1 MKYTIEY
8 NNHTHKDFQ
17 EVWLIEND
25 YLEPSTISSVE
36 QVEYWDKIN
45 NDIHIFIKDN
55 EVNKVVGEITL
66 LPLNK
71 IQFDNFMKNELEDT
85 QINSDSLLS
94 YKKNM
99 ECYLLFSA
107 IAIDKSYRKDRK
119 VLSLLLEGLYDK
131 IKKLQSLDITLLN
144 MCSEG
149 QTKEGQNF
157 IENFLNLKEKYVTEN
172 NYKLYSF
179 DNKSELEQWIKK
191 FPIYIKNYNKKYKI
205 N

>member
-94 YKKNM
+94 YKRNM

-107 IAIDKSYRKDRK
+107 IAIDKNYRKDRK
-119 VLSLLLEGLYDK
+119 VLSLLLEGLYHK
-131 IKKLQSLDITLLN
+131 IKKLQSLDITILN

-157 IENFLNLKEKYVTEN
+157 IENFLNLKQKYVTEN

-191 FPIYIKNYNKKYKI
+191 FPIYIKNYKKKYKI

>member
-94 YKKNM
+94 YKKIWNVTY
-99 ECYLLFSA
+99 YL
-107 IAIDKSYRKDRK
+107 
-119 VLSLLLEGLYDK
+119 VL
-131 IKKLQSLDITLLN
+131 
-144 MCSEG
+144 
-149 QTKEGQNF
+149 
-157 IENFLNLKEKYVTEN
+157 
-172 NYKLYSF
+172 
-179 DNKSELEQWIKK
+179 
-191 FPIYIKNYNKKYKI
+191 
-205 N
+205 